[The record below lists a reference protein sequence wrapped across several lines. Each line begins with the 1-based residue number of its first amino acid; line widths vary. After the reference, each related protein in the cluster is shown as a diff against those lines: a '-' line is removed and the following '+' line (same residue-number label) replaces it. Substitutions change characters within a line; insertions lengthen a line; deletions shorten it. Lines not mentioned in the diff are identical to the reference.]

1 MMTGHVGVRHGK
13 RGDSWFYK
21 IPLGRNPVTGKKKDE
36 KRRGYATRAEAKAVM
51 DLRISAL
58 MQERAM
64 KHIQSFMPMMPA
76 MVAPASLT
84 PPSPLNP
91 MTVAE
96 LLHKWLNESIA
107 ITGKGTTPD
116 NFRKVVEGVII
127 PVLGH
132 LYLHELHHDHIQEW
146 IKVMLAPGDTGKR
159 LAASTIHTYFAI
171 LGIALNYA
179 KKKLKLISENP
190 ATDIDLPPVKKKKRI
205 AVSPDHVREILDAL
219 LGTRWYMPTYMGF
232 YTGLRIGEVLGMP
245 WTCIDLDACTLEVRY
260 GLVRKKGEG
269 LVLGTPKTE
278 SSNRT
283 IAISKASVKVLREHQ
298 EQQKKDFT
306 LLGKRWT
313 MDSPVIVNT
322 VGNYMEPFAISKVFG
337 EAAGQLGY
345 KLTFHDTRH
354 AHATI
359 LLKAGQSMKVVSER
373 LGHSSIVITMDLYA
387 HVLEGMDKDAAEAFG
402 NEIDLPALL

>member
-1 MMTGHVGVRHGK
+1 MKGHINVRHGK

-21 IPLGRNPVTGKKKDE
+21 IPLDRNPVTGKKKDE
-36 KRRGYATRAEAKAVM
+36 KRRGFATRAEAKAVM

-64 KHIQSFMPMMPA
+64 KRIQSFLPMMPGL
-76 MVAPASLT
+76 VAPASPT

-96 LLHKWLNESIA
+96 LLHKWLDDSIA
-107 ITGKGTTPD
+107 ITGKGNTPD
-116 NFRKVVEGVII
+116 NYRRIVEGVII
-127 PVLGH
+127 PVFGH
-132 LYLHELHHDHIQEW
+132 LYLHELQHDHIQEW
-146 IKVMLAPGDTGKR
+146 IKTLQTPDSTGKT
-159 LAASTIHTYFAI
+159 LAASSIRNYFARFKT
-171 LGIALNYA
+171 ALYYA
-179 KKKLKLISENP
+179 KNKLKLIPENP
-190 ATDIDLPPVKKKKRI
+190 ATGIDLPPVKKKKHI

-219 LGTRWYMPTYMGF
+219 LGTRWYMPAFIGF
-232 YTGLRIGEVLGMP
+232 YTGLRIGELTALP
-245 WTCIDLDACTLEVRY
+245 WTCIDFDACTLEVRY

-269 LVLGTPKTE
+269 LVLDTPKTE

-298 EQQKKDFT
+298 ERQKEEFA

-322 VGNYMEPFAISKVFG
+322 VGKYMEPSDLSEAFG

-402 NEIDLPALL
+402 DEIDLPRLL

>member
-1 MMTGHVGVRHGK
+1 MMKGHINVRHGK

-21 IPLGRNPVTGKKKDE
+21 IPLGRDPVTGKKRDE
-36 KRRGYATRAEAKAVM
+36 KRRGFATRAEAKAEM
-51 DLRISAL
+51 DLRISTL
-58 MQERAM
+58 MLERAM
-64 KHIQSFMPMMPA
+64 KRIQSLLPMMPGL
-76 MVAPASLT
+76 VAPASPT
-84 PPSPLNP
+84 PLNP

-96 LLHKWLNESIA
+96 LLNKWLDDSVA

-116 NFRKVVEGVII
+116 SYRRIVEGVII
-127 PVLGH
+127 PVFGH
-132 LYLHELHHDHIQEW
+132 LYLHELQHDHIQEW
-146 IKVMLAPGDTGKR
+146 IKTLQTPDSTGKT
-159 LAASTIHTYFAI
+159 LAASSIRSYFARFKT
-171 LGIALNYA
+171 ALYYA
-179 KKKLKLISENP
+179 KNKLKLIPENP
-190 ATDIDLPPVKKKKRI
+190 ATGIDLPPVKKKKHI
-205 AVSPDHVREILDAL
+205 AVSPDHVREILDEL
-219 LGTRWYMPTYMGF
+219 LGTRCYMPAFIGF
-232 YTGLRIGEVLGMP
+232 YTGLRIGEILGMP
-245 WTCIDLDACTLEVRY
+245 WKCIDFDAGTLEVRY
-260 GLVRKKGEG
+260 GLVRKAGEG
-269 LVLGTPKTE
+269 LVQDTPKTE

-283 IAISKASVKVLREHQ
+283 IAISKASVKVLREHK
-298 EQQKKDFT
+298 ERQKEEFA

-322 VGNYMEPFAISKVFG
+322 VGKYMEPGNLSDAFG

-402 NEIDLPALL
+402 NEIDLAALL

>member
-1 MMTGHVGVRHGK
+1 MKGHINVRHGK

-21 IPLGRNPVTGKKKDE
+21 IPLGRNPMTGKKKDE
-36 KRRGYATRAEAKAVM
+36 KRRGFATRAEAKAVM

-64 KHIQSFMPMMPA
+64 KRIQSFLPMMPGL
-76 MVAPASLT
+76 VAPASPT

-96 LLHKWLNESIA
+96 LLHKWLDDSIA
-107 ITGKGTTPD
+107 ITGKGNTPD
-116 NFRKVVEGVII
+116 NYRRIVEGVII
-127 PVLGH
+127 PVFGH
-132 LYLHELHHDHIQEW
+132 LYLHELQHDHIQEW
-146 IKVMLAPGDTGKR
+146 IKTLQTPDSTGKT
-159 LAASTIHTYFAI
+159 LSASSIRNYFTRFKT
-171 LGIALNYA
+171 ALYYA
-179 KKKLKLISENP
+179 KNKLKLIPENP
-190 ATDIDLPPVKKKKRI
+190 ATGIDLPPVKKKKHI

-219 LGTRWYMPTYMGF
+219 LGTRWYMPAFIGF
-232 YTGLRIGEVLGMP
+232 YTGLRIGELTALP
-245 WTCIDLDACTLEVRY
+245 WTCIDFDACTLEVRY

-269 LVLGTPKTE
+269 LVLDTPKTE

-298 EQQKKDFT
+298 ERQKEEFA

-322 VGNYMEPFAISKVFG
+322 VGKYMDMGHLSEAFG
-337 EAAGQLGY
+337 EAAEQLGY

-402 NEIDLPALL
+402 DEIDLPRLL